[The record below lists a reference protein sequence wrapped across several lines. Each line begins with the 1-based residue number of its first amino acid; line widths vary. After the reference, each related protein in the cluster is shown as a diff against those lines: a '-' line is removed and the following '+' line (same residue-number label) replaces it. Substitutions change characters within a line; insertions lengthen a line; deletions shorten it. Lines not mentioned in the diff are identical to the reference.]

1 MPCFYKQKDAERE
14 KVFFI
19 FLFGKKIEIYNII
32 LELKYNWNIKESRT
46 PLDKEPMIQR
56 DEVIYLSSHS
66 KLLQI

>member
-14 KVFFI
+14 KVCF

-46 PLDKEPMIQR
+46 LLDKEAVIQR